1 MAEKIMAPLS
11 GKVIKID
18 VEAGASVEEDGEILT
33 IEAMKMETLVYAP
46 CNGTIT
52 EIRVKVGNEVEEDDV
67 LALIEA
73 G

>member
-1 MAEKIMAPLS
+1 MAEEITAPLS
-11 GKVIKID
+11 GKVIKIS
-18 VEAGASVEEDGEILT
+18 VEAGTSVEEDAEILT

-52 EIRVKVGNEVEEDDV
+52 EIRIKTGTDVEEDDV

-73 G
+73 R